1 MLNDRTH
8 RRNVK
13 ALAPVTPTIDRA
25 KEFANL
31 GSEPVFISTLSALL
45 WIAKNDD
52 LKSFESEFSAKISC
66 LMVESMCVELK
77 EFFIE
82 GGESNDREIG
92 WSFEKCV

>member
-1 MLNDRTH
+1 M
-8 RRNVK
+8 K

-31 GSEPVFISTLSALL
+31 GSEPGFISTFSALL

-66 LMVESMCVELK
+66 LVESICVELK